1 MKYLVSSLDMCEHC
15 SGVTNH
21 YLLSPAVEE
30 WPDTDHGTHCS
41 DLWPTHSSYNGL
53 KYFNCHLTLPLISD
67 ISWKNNFKPHHLK
80 VTPDSV
86 WGKLFNFLWDSPDQE
101 MFILNNFLYLEDSQ
115 ETVNFTDLKDTK
127 VGRGNTKIVAN
138 SKHLKFLFQ
147 LLSLPLSLELSM
159 NYYINQLSFKA
170 WADDWQVVKAG
181 YKCLNLS
188 STLLACRNTFS
199 YKMRTKKG

>member
-1 MKYLVSSLDMCEHC
+1 
-15 SGVTNH
+15 
-21 YLLSPAVEE
+21 
-30 WPDTDHGTHCS
+30 
-41 DLWPTHSSYNGL
+41 
-53 KYFNCHLTLPLISD
+53 
-67 ISWKNNFKPHHLK
+67 
-80 VTPDSV
+80 
-86 WGKLFNFLWDSPDQE
+86 

-170 WADDWQVVKAG
+170 WADD
-181 YKCLNLS
+181 
-188 STLLACRNTFS
+188 
-199 YKMRTKKG
+199 